1 MRIVVSC
8 VFLLVLWS
16 FGYAQQSDRIWR
28 VGYLDPSTP
37 ETTAALLKAFHQ
49 EMSKL
54 GWTDGNNYITEYRF
68 GELKLERMPQLA
80 AELVQWRA
88 DVILAAGG
96 GPGAARKVT
105 TKIPIIVA
113 TGVDLVQAGLAQ
125 SLANPGGNV
134 TGLSILGPELITK
147 RLEILREVIPKL
159 NRVGVLMRA
168 GAGSGT
174 GQQQQMDEIRA
185 AASAL
190 KIPLFELPSEMEF
203 NALDRA
209 FKKAADEGVSAII
222 PTAGRQTLGAR
233 KSIAE
238 AAIKYRIP
246 IIYQEQEFVDV
257 GGLLSYGPNFSNLY
271 RRAAYFVD
279 RIFKGSMPADLP
291 VEQPTKF
298 ELVINLKTAQQIG
311 LTIPPNVLARA
322 DRVIK

>member
-1 MRIVVSC
+1 MRIVLSC

-54 GWTDGNNYITEYRF
+54 GWIDGNNYITEYRF

-113 TGVDLVQAGLAQ
+113 TGVDLVQADLAQ
-125 SLANPGGNV
+125 SLAKPGGNV

-159 NRVGVLMRA
+159 DRVGVLMRA

-190 KIPLFELPSEMEF
+190 KIPLFELPNEMEF
-203 NALDRA
+203 R
-209 FKKAADEGVSAII
+209 
-222 PTAGRQTLGAR
+222 P
-233 KSIAE
+233 
-238 AAIKYRIP
+238 
-246 IIYQEQEFVDV
+246 
-257 GGLLSYGPNFSNLY
+257 
-271 RRAAYFVD
+271 
-279 RIFKGSMPADLP
+279 
-291 VEQPTKF
+291 
-298 ELVINLKTAQQIG
+298 
-311 LTIPPNVLARA
+311 
-322 DRVIK
+322 

>member
-1 MRIVVSC
+1 M
-8 VFLLVLWS
+8 
-16 FGYAQQSDRIWR
+16 
-28 VGYLDPSTP
+28 
-37 ETTAALLKAFHQ
+37 
-49 EMSKL
+49 
-54 GWTDGNNYITEYRF
+54 
-68 GELKLERMPQLA
+68 
-80 AELVQWRA
+80 
-88 DVILAAGG
+88 
-96 GPGAARKVT
+96 T

-113 TGVDLVQAGLAQ
+113 TGVDLVQAVLAL
-125 SLANPGGNV
+125 SLAKPGGYV

-159 NRVGVLMRA
+159 HRVGVLMRA

-246 IIYQEQEFVDV
+246 NNLSGARIRRCRRTHILRTEFLQSISPCC
-257 GGLLSYGPNFSNLY
+257 LLRGQNL
-271 RRAAYFVD
+271 
-279 RIFKGSMPADLP
+279 
-291 VEQPTKF
+291 
-298 ELVINLKTAQQIG
+298 
-311 LTIPPNVLARA
+311 
-322 DRVIK
+322 